1 MTPRP
6 ALRDAAALQSGA
18 ELQAPWQVCLLG
30 RVHVGGLW
38 GEVYRWPLRS
48 VACLL
53 ARPALSPG
61 RNFGREELVELLWPG
76 VALDRGRAR
85 LRQTLSVLRSMR
97 EPAGVAPGSVIV
109 AERLTVHINL
119 SALACD
125 AQMVERHVALGQ
137 WLAEQA
143 LYRGKFMPGHYDEWV
158 VDERRR
164 LLTRQLKYRHRA

>member
-1 MTPRP
+1 
-6 ALRDAAALQSGA
+6 LQSGA

-30 RVHVGGLW
+30 RVHAGGLW

-53 ARPALSPG
+53 ACLALSPG

-85 LRQTLSVLRSMR
+85 LRQTLSALRSML
-97 EPAGVAPGSVIV
+97 ETAGVAPGSVID
-109 AERLTVHINL
+109 ADRLTVHINP

-125 AQMVERHVALGQ
+125 AQLVERHVALRQ
-137 WLAEQA
+137 WLAAQA
-143 LYRGKFMPGHYDEWV
+143 LYRGEFMPGHYDEWV
-158 VDERRR
+158 VDERQR
-164 LLTRQLKYRHRA
+164 L